1 MKPLLT
7 CILTLLVLVS
17 VSAFVSANVQQASV
31 VAAVPQVA
39 IAAIPQVAIAVA
51 VPQVAV
57 AVAAPVYTTRIGIIS
72 RLRAARVYRRSL
84 ANVRVNVQSA
94 TMVVAPTCVG
104 LGE

>member
-17 VSAFVSANVQQASV
+17 VSAFVSANVQQVSV
-31 VAAVPQVA
+31 AAAVPQV
-39 IAAIPQVAIAVA
+39 VAAVA

-84 ANVRVNVQSA
+84 AKVRVNVQSA